1 MKNINKESI
10 DMMTAFFLQLEKIG
24 KKDKNIFFMTAD
36 HGAWALA
43 KFKKNLK
50 NQYLNVGVSE
60 QNMASVAAGMA
71 LNNKKVFIFSITPF
85 VTQRCIEQ
93 IKVDICFPNLPI
105 TIVGNGSSLTYAFHG
120 TSHQS
125 IEDVA
130 MMKSLPNL
138 KIINPVDNQTSR
150 EAVNIAYN
158 SKQPVYIK
166 LDKGF
171 FPDLNLKNSE
181 LSSGIVST
189 SKIKK
194 KVKIMIISTGS
205 MVHEVSEISGFFK
218 KNGISISSA
227 YIFCIKPFNRKKLL
241 KIIKNKTKIVT
252 LEEQHIDGGIGS
264 IISEIIAEENLNISV
279 KRYGIRDFYSHR
291 YGDRNWLRKTYKLD
305 CKHLKNNILNWV
317 KKK

>member
-1 MKNINKESI
+1 
-10 DMMTAFFLQLEKIG
+10 MMTAFFLQLEKIG

-205 MVHEVSEISGFFK
+205 MVHEVSEISGFLK
-218 KNGISISSA
+218 KMEYQFQA
-227 YIFCIKPFNRKKLL
+227 HIFF
-241 KIIKNKTKIVT
+241 V
-252 LEEQHIDGGIGS
+252 
-264 IISEIIAEENLNISV
+264 
-279 KRYGIRDFYSHR
+279 
-291 YGDRNWLRKTYKLD
+291 
-305 CKHLKNNILNWV
+305 
-317 KKK
+317 

>member
-1 MKNINKESI
+1 MQNINKESI

-138 KIINPVDNQTSR
+138 KIINPADNQTSR
-150 EAVNIAYN
+150 EAVNIAYK

-181 LSSGIVST
+181 LSSGIVSI

-194 KVKIMIISTGS
+194 NEKIIIISTGS
-205 MVHEVSEISGFFK
+205 MVHEVSEISVFLK

-252 LEEQHIDGGIGS
+252 IEEQHIDGGIGS
-264 IISEIIAEENLNISV
+264 IISEIVAEENLIFQSKDTASEIFIV
-279 KRYGIRDFYSHR
+279 IDMVIESG
-291 YGDRNWLRKTYKLD
+291 
-305 CKHLKNNILNWV
+305 
-317 KKK
+317 